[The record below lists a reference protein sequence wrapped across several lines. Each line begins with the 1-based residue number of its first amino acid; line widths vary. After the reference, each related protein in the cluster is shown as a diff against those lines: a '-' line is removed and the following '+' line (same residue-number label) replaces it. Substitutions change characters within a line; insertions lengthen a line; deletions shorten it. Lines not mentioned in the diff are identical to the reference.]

1 MPRFLWGWLALL
13 LAGVILLPLLV
24 VTLLSGPRLP
34 QITTDRAVRLY
45 LPATGSLEV
54 LPLEEYV
61 RGVVAAEMPARFAP
75 EALKAQA
82 VAARTYAVRR
92 LVQSRQGA
100 GTHPEADVCNDPKHC
115 QGWLSEAEMRQRWG
129 WLGYWFFRRKVTG
142 AVLATR
148 GLVLTYQGELIDPVY
163 HSASGGRT
171 EDPREIWGRSVP
183 YLRSQPSPWEE
194 ESPYNEVVTVL
205 SAAEVRR
212 RLGLAATSGADLSLR
227 VASYTAS
234 GRIKTVVAAGRLF
247 TGPEFRQLLGLNS
260 TWFRWEKKGQDF
272 VFYSRGYGHGVGMS
286 QYGAQGLARRGKSFR
301 EILAYYYP
309 GTRLVS
315 LSELRLP

>member
-24 VTLLSGPRLP
+24 VTFLSGPRVP
-34 QITTDRAVRLY
+34 HITTDRAIRLY
-45 LPATGSLEV
+45 IPSTGSLQV

-82 VAARTYAVRR
+82 VAARTYVVRR
-92 LVQSRQGA
+92 LVLSRQGL
-100 GTHPEADVCNDPKHC
+100 GPHPEADVCNDPRHC

-129 WLGYWFFRRKVTG
+129 WLGYWFFRHKVAA
-142 AVLATR
+142 AVAATR
-148 GLVLTYQGELIDPVY
+148 GLVLTYQGEVIDPVY

-183 YLRSQPSPWEE
+183 YLRSLPSPWEE
-194 ESPYNEVVTVL
+194 ESPYNEVATVL

-212 RLGLAATSGADLSLR
+212 RLGLSGAPDSGLSLR
-227 VASYTAS
+227 VVSYTAS
-234 GRIKTVVAAGRLF
+234 GRIKTVVAGSRLL

-260 TWFRWEKKGQDF
+260 TYFRWERKGQSF
-272 VFYSRGYGHGVGMS
+272 VFYTRGYGHGVGMS
-286 QYGAQGLARRGKSFR
+286 QYGAQGLARRGRSFR

-315 LSELRLP
+315 LTELQIP